1 MEAVRQRQRV
11 CSAAIAYQRSL
22 APRWLPCSLR
32 LGSGGARGASEGTQH
47 QRLGNH
53 CLNSANATH
62 RHNAALAAVHRAL
75 TSVTSDALPVGS
87 IQLADKGD
95 GTPASKAE
103 RRGYYAHVN
112 KGHIPDLIR
121 FGSTTTCWE
130 FKCYTPFLPSGAKG
144 NGSARCGG
152 AASRADGHFIALGNT
167 EEHLS
172 VVVLGHPQ
180 RGDPDT
186 EEQLDRV
193 SGDGWV
199 AAKDGDY
206 ADALTKGHTVILLV
220 TESTGAFSADLD
232 RVLRQLART
241 ARASGS
247 IDHTPVCDEYQAE
260 ATDSG
265 IPRLR
270 PAPMQTG
277 RGAGRAPCYSS
288 LFFPSGRNSRDVEV
302 LQCRTR
308 MLASGCV
315 AITLVAIFASLAIPY
330 LSGAFRIACVSPC
343 YVLVLGASQAN
354 ASPKWLRNSTCIAL
368 VPILPVLI
376 DYICRVEA
384 VDIDLGE
391 DDKDTWL
398 EEQLED
404 DLEEHAVNHT
414 DLHLLEASM
423 LADLLLICGSFV
435 LAEASQRLA
444 RERLGSA
451 GAQPAWISSPF
462 GFRSVSTSSSE
473 RLSDRASDDDGAA
486 ASRSSPATLAERDG
500 ARGLRDSPSRRD
512 TTSGA
517 G

>member
-1 MEAVRQRQRV
+1 M
-11 CSAAIAYQRSL
+11 
-22 APRWLPCSLR
+22 
-32 LGSGGARGASEGTQH
+32 
-47 QRLGNH
+47 
-53 CLNSANATH
+53 
-62 RHNAALAAVHRAL
+62 
-75 TSVTSDALPVGS
+75 
-87 IQLADKGD
+87 
-95 GTPASKAE
+95 
-103 RRGYYAHVN
+103 
-112 KGHIPDLIR
+112 
-121 FGSTTTCWE
+121 
-130 FKCYTPFLPSGAKG
+130 
-144 NGSARCGG
+144 
-152 AASRADGHFIALGNT
+152 
-167 EEHLS
+167 
-172 VVVLGHPQ
+172 
-180 RGDPDT
+180 
-186 EEQLDRV
+186 
-193 SGDGWV
+193 
-199 AAKDGDY
+199 
-206 ADALTKGHTVILLV
+206 
-220 TESTGAFSADLD
+220 
-232 RVLRQLART
+232 
-241 ARASGS
+241 
-247 IDHTPVCDEYQAE
+247 
-260 ATDSG
+260 
-265 IPRLR
+265 
-270 PAPMQTG
+270 
-277 RGAGRAPCYSS
+277 
-288 LFFPSGRNSRDVEV
+288 

-486 ASRSSPATLAERDG
+486 ASRSSPATVRRGGVPPLAKLQPLTGHPSQPCVTPATRWLPTAARRARWREG
-500 ARGLRDSPSRRD
+500 AARFAFSPRHDVRGRLRLPAGRLRSPLALSSPTRTPGKPSPPPR
-512 TTSGA
+512 
-517 G
+517 